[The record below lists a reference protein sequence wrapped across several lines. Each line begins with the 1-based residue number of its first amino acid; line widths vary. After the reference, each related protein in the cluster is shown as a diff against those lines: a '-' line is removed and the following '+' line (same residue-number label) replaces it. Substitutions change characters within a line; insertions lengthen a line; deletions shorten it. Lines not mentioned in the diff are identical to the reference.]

1 MSTSGPA
8 TSGCE
13 NAAGNAAQPGADPDE
28 SFEAQRLAV
37 GAGAGIRNRELTE
50 DVARDLIEDLDLRQA
65 AHHTASPE
73 R

>member
-37 GAGAGIRNRELTE
+37 GAGIRNRELTE
-50 DVARDLIEDLDLRQA
+50 DVARDLIEDLDLGQA